1 MKQILVAIFT
11 IVILLTITGCDEESD
26 PPRGFTNGITA
37 TIAGGNGQYSRELPA
52 RTDVQCEIKTYPGIT
67 VVEMTAYTAKD
78 EKWFIK
84 FRWNPESD
92 VSRIKISESTY
103 NEITFTS
110 EDIGNFRIASSD
122 GALADETY
130 IDIIELVEDEIITAT
145 FRGFIYRQGVT
156 AQADTLK
163 NGYMIT
169 KTFVK
174 PN

>member
-52 RTDVQCEIKTYPGIT
+52 RTDVQCEIKTFPGFKI
-67 VVEMTAYTAKD
+67 VEMTAYTTKD

-84 FRWNPESD
+84 FRWDHESD
-92 VSRIKISESTY
+92 VSRIKISESNN
-103 NEITFTS
+103 NEISFTS
-110 EDIGNFRIASSD
+110 EDIGNFRIDSFS
-122 GALADETY
+122 ALADETY

-145 FRGFIYRQGVT
+145 FRGFIYSTGS
-156 AQADTLK
+156 AAPADTLK

-174 PN
+174 PD